1 MKEKRINPHFY
12 LCRRIIASVITL
24 LICVAVLAVPNAN
37 KNEKLFNQK
46 NASAIGWVGGEIV
59 EYSTSHSNETITPNK
74 WYRSPN
80 EEYFVVFSKSE
91 GNLVVYHDTKNG
103 REPVWSSGP
112 RAKDAKC
119 VLQHDGN
126 LVIYSPEATDGVLWN
141 TETKAQNGA
150 SLFITDDGDLYLI
163 DRYNGKLLWQ
173 SRPCMWPLPGSENN
187 NSLYKIE
194 KYNKYNHKYLEISNN
209 RICQNESVYDLNAVA
224 TFDGEVVN
232 VNKET
237 NYVTIYHR
245 KLDIYSKYGP
255 LDKDRIRVKEGDKV
269 KQNDILGKA
278 SGFFFSFYISTDNP
292 RNNPYPNYVDPYL
305 YIVPPK
311 KALFIQPKY

>member
-24 LICVAVLAVPNAN
+24 LICVTVLAVPNAN
-37 KNEKLFNQK
+37 KNEKLFDQMSATA
-46 NASAIGWVGGEIV
+46 ASDRRLVAESFGN
-59 EYSTSHSNETITPNK
+59 SNDTITPNK

-91 GNLVVYHDTKNG
+91 GNLVIYHETKYG

-126 LVIYSPEATDGVLWN
+126 LVIYSPEAANGILWN
-141 TETKAQNGA
+141 TETHSEDGA
-150 SLFITDDGDLYLI
+150 TLVLTNSGDLYI
-163 DRYNGKLLWQ
+163 YSKSDKKIIWQ

-187 NSLYKIE
+187 SSLYKIE
-194 KYNKYNHKYLEISNN
+194 KYNKYNHKYLDIYND
-209 RICQNESVYDLNAVA
+209 RIGQKESVSLLNAVA
-224 TFDGEVVN
+224 TFDGKVTN
-232 VNKET
+232 VENGC
-237 NYVTIYHR
+237 VTIYHK
-245 KLDIYSKYGP
+245 KLDIYSEYWCLNG
-255 LDKDRIRVKEGDKV
+255 IRVKKGDEV
-269 KQNDILGKA
+269 KQNDILGKPA
-278 SGFFFSFYISTDNP
+278 GWSFSFWISTDNP
-292 RNNPYPNYVDPYL
+292 YKNPHPNYVDPYL

-311 KALFIQPKY
+311 KELFIHPKY